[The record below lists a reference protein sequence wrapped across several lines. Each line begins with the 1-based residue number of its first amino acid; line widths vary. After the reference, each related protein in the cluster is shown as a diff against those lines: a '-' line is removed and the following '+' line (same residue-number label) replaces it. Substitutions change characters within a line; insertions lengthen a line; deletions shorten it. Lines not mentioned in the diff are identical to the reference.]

1 MRIGFILTNL
11 AGGGA
16 EKAVLNIAAALAERG
31 HRTDI
36 IALEHVVIHA
46 LPAGVGF
53 HALTPEGQK
62 CSKGWLGKRL
72 AARRLE
78 RLLRQLAREAPFQ
91 LLVSTL
97 PFADEVAILAR
108 TPAHWCRIANTLSAE
123 VARLESSDARKAARR
138 IARYRRMYG
147 ARALI
152 AVSEGV
158 GEDLRTGVGAERSRI
173 KVIPNAFDFPAMKM
187 LAQAPASL
195 PQRPYVIH
203 VGRYSGQKRHD
214 VLLDAFA
221 RMGGAH
227 RLVLLADDAPGL
239 RSQIEAR
246 GLAGRV
252 AVAGFQH
259 NPFPWIAAADLL
271 VLCSD
276 HEGLPNVII
285 EALALGVPVVST
297 DCPSGPRE
305 ILGASLPECLVP
317 TGDAGALAA
326 AMMRALAQRPDA
338 SRVDL
343 SRYAKDR
350 VVRAYEQLA
359 GERA

>member
-16 EKAVLNIAAALAERG
+16 EKAVLNIAAGLAGRG

-36 IALEHVVIHA
+36 ILLEHVVVHAVPAGTGIHA
-46 LPAGVGF
+46 L
-53 HALTPEGQK
+53 TQEGQK
-62 CSKGWLGKRL
+62 TSKGWVGKRL
-72 AARRLE
+72 AARKLA
-78 RLLRQLAREAPFQ
+78 RLLEQLALEAPFQ

-97 PFADEVAILAR
+97 PFADEVAILAGA
-108 TPAHWCRIANTLSAE
+108 PAHWCRIANTLSAE
-123 VARLESSDARKAARR
+123 VARLESSDAAKAARR

-152 AVSEGV
+152 AVSDGV
-158 GEDLRTGVGAERSRI
+158 GEDLRAGIGVAGSRI
-173 KVIPNAFDFPAMKM
+173 EVIPNAFDFPAMKM
-187 LAQAPASL
+187 LAQAPAAL
-195 PQRPYVIH
+195 PPRPYVIH

-214 VLLDAFA
+214 LLLEAFA
-221 RMGGAH
+221 RLGSAH

-239 RSQIEAR
+239 RALIEAR

-276 HEGLPNVII
+276 HEGLPNVLI

-305 ILGASLPECLVP
+305 ILGAALPECLVP
-317 TGDAGALAA
+317 TDDAGALAA
-326 AMMRALAQRPDA
+326 AMARALAKRPDA

-343 SRYAKDR
+343 TRYSKER
-350 VVRAYEQLA
+350 VLRAYEQLA
-359 GERA
+359 QEPA

>member
-16 EKAVLNIAAALAERG
+16 EKAVLNIAAGLAERG
-31 HRTDI
+31 HRTDVI
-36 IALEHVVIHA
+36 LLEHVVVHA
-46 LPAGVGF
+46 VPAGTGF
-53 HALTPEGQK
+53 HALTRAGETI
-62 CSKGWLGKRL
+62 SKGWLGKRL
-72 AARRLE
+72 AARKLA
-78 RLLRQLAREAPFQ
+78 RLLGQLALDAPFQ

-97 PFADEVAILAR
+97 PFADEVAQLAGA
-108 TPAHWCRIANTLSAE
+108 PVHWCRIANTLSAE
-123 VARLESSDARKAARR
+123 VSRLESSDAAKAARR

-147 ARALI
+147 ARSLI

-158 GEDLRTGVGAERSRI
+158 GKDLRAGIGVAGSRVE
-173 KVIPNAFDFPAMKM
+173 VIPNSFDFRAMKQ
-187 LAQAPASL
+187 LAQAPATL
-195 PQRPYVIH
+195 PSRPYVIH
-203 VGRYSGQKRHD
+203 VGRFSGQKRHD
-214 VLLDAFA
+214 LLLEAFGTL
-221 RMGGAH
+221 GGAH

-239 RSQIEAR
+239 RSLIEAR

-252 AVAGFQH
+252 EVAGFQH

-305 ILGASLPECLVP
+305 ILGAELPGSLVQ
-317 TGDAGALAA
+317 TGDAAALAA
-326 AMMRALAQRPDA
+326 AMSRALAKRPDT

-343 SRYAKDR
+343 TRYSKDR

-359 GERA
+359 GEQA

>member
-16 EKAVLNIAAALAERG
+16 EKAVLNIAAGLAERG
-31 HRTDI
+31 HRTDV
-36 IALEHVVIHA
+36 IALEHVVAHA
-46 LPAGVGF
+46 VPAGTGF

-62 CSKGWLGKRL
+62 TSKGWLGKRF
-72 AARRLE
+72 AARRLA
-78 RLLRQLAREAPFQ
+78 RLLGQLAREAPFQ

-123 VARLESSDARKAARR
+123 IARLARSDPAKAARR
-138 IARYRRMYG
+138 IGRYRRMYG
-147 ARALI
+147 GRPLI

-158 GEDLRTGVGAERSRI
+158 GDDLRAGIGIANSRVE
-173 KVIPNAFDFPAMKM
+173 VIPNPFDFADMKR
-187 LAQAPASL
+187 LAQAPAAL

-203 VGRYSGQKRHD
+203 VGRFSAQKRHD
-214 VLLDAFA
+214 LLLDAFA
-221 RMGGAH
+221 RIGGAH
-227 RLVLLADDAPGL
+227 RLVLLAEDVPAL
-239 RSQIEAR
+239 RAMIGAR

-252 AVAGFQH
+252 EVAGFQH

-276 HEGLPNVII
+276 HEGLPNVLI

-305 ILGASLPECLVP
+305 ILAKDLPGSLVP
-317 TGDAGALAA
+317 AGDAAALAA
-326 AMMRALAQRPDA
+326 AMARALAQRPEA

-343 SRYAKDR
+343 ARYAKER

-359 GERA
+359 LEQA

>member
-16 EKAVLNIAAALAERG
+16 EKAVLNIAAGLAERG

-36 IALEHVVIHA
+36 IVLEHVVAHA
-46 LPAGVGF
+46 VPAGTGF

-62 CSKGWLGKRL
+62 TSKGWLGKRL
-72 AARRLE
+72 AARRLA
-78 RLLRQLAREAPFQ
+78 RLLAQLASEAPFQ

-97 PFADEVAILAR
+97 PFADEVALLAR
-108 TPAHWCRIANTLSAE
+108 APAHWCRIANTLSAE
-123 VARLESSDARKAARR
+123 VARLGPNDPAKAARR
-138 IARYRRMYG
+138 IRRYRRMYG
-147 ARALI
+147 GRALI

-158 GEDLRTGVGAERSRI
+158 GEDLRTGIGIAGSRI
-173 KVIPNAFDFPAMKM
+173 EVIPNPFDFAAMKKM
-187 LAQAPASL
+187 AQASTP
-195 PQRPYVIH
+195 PPRRPYVIH

-214 VLLDAFA
+214 LLLDAFA
-221 RMGGAH
+221 RIGGAH
-227 RLVLLADDAPGL
+227 RLVLLADDAPQL
-239 RSQIEAR
+239 RAMIGAR

-252 AVAGFQH
+252 EVAGFQH
-259 NPFPWIAAADLL
+259 NPFPWIAGADLL

-305 ILGASLPECLVP
+305 ILGKDLPGSLVP
-317 TGDAGALAA
+317 MGDAGALAA
-326 AMMRALAQRPDA
+326 AMARALAERPDL

-343 SRYAKDR
+343 ARFAKER

-359 GERA
+359 LERT

>member
-16 EKAVLNIAAALAERG
+16 EKAVLNIAAGLAERG

-36 IALEHVVIHA
+36 IALEHVVVHA
-46 LPAGVGF
+46 VPAGTGF
-53 HALTPEGQK
+53 HALTPEGRK
-62 CSKGWLGKRL
+62 TSKGWLGKRL
-72 AARRLE
+72 AARRLA
-78 RLLRQLAREAPFQ
+78 RLLKQLALEEPFQ

-97 PFADEVAILAR
+97 PFADEVAILAG

-123 VARLESSDARKAARR
+123 VTRLAASDTAKAARR

-147 ARALI
+147 GRALI

-158 GEDLRTGVGAERSRI
+158 GEDLRAGIGVERSRI
-173 KVIPNAFDFPAMKM
+173 EVISNSFDFPAMKIQ
-187 LAQAPASL
+187 ARAPAAL

-214 VLLDAFA
+214 LLLEAFA
-221 RMGGAH
+221 RIGGAH

-239 RSQIEAR
+239 RAIVEAR

-252 AVAGFQH
+252 TVAGFQH

-305 ILGASLPECLVP
+305 ILGAALPGCLVP
-317 TGDAGALAA
+317 MGDAGALAA
-326 AMMRALAQRPDA
+326 AMARALADRPDA

-350 VVRAYEQLA
+350 VLRAYEQLA
-359 GERA
+359 QERA